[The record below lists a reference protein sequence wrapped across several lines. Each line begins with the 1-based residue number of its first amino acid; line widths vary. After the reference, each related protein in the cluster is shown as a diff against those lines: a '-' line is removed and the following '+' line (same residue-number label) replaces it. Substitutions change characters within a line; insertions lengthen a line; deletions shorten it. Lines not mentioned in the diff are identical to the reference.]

1 MAKKVK
7 FIKNAP
13 LETGDKVICM
23 YMADEFSP
31 VAGGTPGVVVSVNN
45 VQGENIYYVKW
56 RSGSKL
62 ALIENVDMW
71 KKVVELDEM
80 DYNKEDDKEE
90 NITENILFVTTKND
104 LIREI
109 KRKKY

>member
-45 VQGENIYYVKW
+45 VQGENIYYVKLFSNQ
-56 RSGSKL
+56 R
-62 ALIENVDMW
+62 
-71 KKVVELDEM
+71 KV
-80 DYNKEDDKEE
+80 
-90 NITENILFVTTKND
+90 II
-104 LIREI
+104 I
-109 KRKKY
+109 K